1 MVVKTA
7 KNGRRGADDAA
18 TFAEHHS
25 DTNVIND
32 DNTVEMA

>member
-1 MVVKTA
+1 MAVKTT
-7 KNGRRGADDAA
+7 KTGRRGADDAA